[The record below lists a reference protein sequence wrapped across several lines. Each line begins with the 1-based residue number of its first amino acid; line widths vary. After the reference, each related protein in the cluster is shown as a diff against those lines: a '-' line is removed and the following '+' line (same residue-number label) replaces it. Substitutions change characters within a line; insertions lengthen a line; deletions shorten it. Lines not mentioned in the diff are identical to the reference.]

1 MNFSILVLLIIG
13 INCTKAYHKVSATT
27 EHSKIIHRSLRETTT
42 NSSNVQI
49 PEKKISLTDILY
61 SKQNLTK
68 LEGLEKNTKKEVSN
82 RKSKILRSL
91 AYLAGLTVGNLT
103 NAASTDVKT
112 YTKFPSLN
120 VDTSPLATIYNP
132 YPYLTYPYIFATPV
146 GFYPPL
152 LNLLDNKIIGQLK
165 EEYGEEAQKI
175 ENIKMPNNEQSKNT
189 EDTEAEENQNEEGKK
204 EVNAKQ
210 SNTLKNI
217 VQDNSFTLALRV
229 ANTTNTTAGNMTH
242 TDNSTQSPSFYYGG
256 YPQNIHVIDFTTK
269 TYEPY
274 YHSYGYGNYD
284 LPYNTPIP
292 NFHLDKTYIN
302 YPVDH
307 YPYVGHYPHVDHYP
321 GQFHQQIP
329 QYDPNDFNRFSYTP
343 DNIPSFANNDF
354 KPIV

>member
-1 MNFSILVLLIIG
+1 M
-13 INCTKAYHKVSATT
+13 
-27 EHSKIIHRSLRETTT
+27 
-42 NSSNVQI
+42 QI

-189 EDTEAEENQNEEGKK
+189 EDTEAEENQNEEGKVRD
-204 EVNAKQ
+204 ERV
-210 SNTLKNI
+210 KNDKI
-217 VQDNSFTLALRV
+217 FDDKKKKIFFTIMNLRINIIKITNSFFI
-229 ANTTNTTAGNMTH
+229 
-242 TDNSTQSPSFYYGG
+242 NS
-256 YPQNIHVIDFTTK
+256 
-269 TYEPY
+269 
-274 YHSYGYGNYD
+274 
-284 LPYNTPIP
+284 
-292 NFHLDKTYIN
+292 FHLLIC
-302 YPVDH
+302 
-307 YPYVGHYPHVDHYP
+307 YVMRRKKLTRSRVT
-321 GQFHQQIP
+321 
-329 QYDPNDFNRFSYTP
+329 R
-343 DNIPSFANNDF
+343 
-354 KPIV
+354 

>member
-1 MNFSILVLLIIG
+1 M
-13 INCTKAYHKVSATT
+13 
-27 EHSKIIHRSLRETTT
+27 
-42 NSSNVQI
+42 QI
-49 PEKKISLTDILY
+49 PERKISLTDILY

-189 EDTEAEENQNEEGKK
+189 EDTEAEENQNEEGKVRD
-204 EVNAKQ
+204 ERV
-210 SNTLKNI
+210 KNDKI
-217 VQDNSFTLALRV
+217 FDDKKKKIFFTIMNLRINIIKITNSFFI
-229 ANTTNTTAGNMTH
+229 
-242 TDNSTQSPSFYYGG
+242 NS
-256 YPQNIHVIDFTTK
+256 
-269 TYEPY
+269 
-274 YHSYGYGNYD
+274 
-284 LPYNTPIP
+284 
-292 NFHLDKTYIN
+292 FHLLIC
-302 YPVDH
+302 
-307 YPYVGHYPHVDHYP
+307 YVMRRKKLTRSRVT
-321 GQFHQQIP
+321 
-329 QYDPNDFNRFSYTP
+329 R
-343 DNIPSFANNDF
+343 
-354 KPIV
+354 

>member
-1 MNFSILVLLIIG
+1 M
-13 INCTKAYHKVSATT
+13 
-27 EHSKIIHRSLRETTT
+27 
-42 NSSNVQI
+42 QI

-165 EEYGEEAQKI
+165 DEYGEEAQKI

-189 EDTEAEENQNEEGKK
+189 EDTEAEENQNEEGKVRD
-204 EVNAKQ
+204 ERV
-210 SNTLKNI
+210 KNDKI
-217 VQDNSFTLALRV
+217 FDDKKKKIFFTIMNLRINIIKITNSFFI
-229 ANTTNTTAGNMTH
+229 
-242 TDNSTQSPSFYYGG
+242 NS
-256 YPQNIHVIDFTTK
+256 
-269 TYEPY
+269 
-274 YHSYGYGNYD
+274 
-284 LPYNTPIP
+284 
-292 NFHLDKTYIN
+292 FHLLIC
-302 YPVDH
+302 
-307 YPYVGHYPHVDHYP
+307 YVMRRKKLTRSRVT
-321 GQFHQQIP
+321 
-329 QYDPNDFNRFSYTP
+329 R
-343 DNIPSFANNDF
+343 
-354 KPIV
+354 